1 MLKRSES
8 IEDRATDSGLLE
20 GERKLINVIGPGGV
34 LKRHEKSSRTSQP
47 RSLSEKSLV
56 KLGRV

>member
-20 GERKLINVIGPGGV
+20 SERKLIDVIGFHTDGYRNGAV
-34 LKRHEKSSRTSQP
+34 ARA
-47 RSLSEKSLV
+47 
-56 KLGRV
+56 GF